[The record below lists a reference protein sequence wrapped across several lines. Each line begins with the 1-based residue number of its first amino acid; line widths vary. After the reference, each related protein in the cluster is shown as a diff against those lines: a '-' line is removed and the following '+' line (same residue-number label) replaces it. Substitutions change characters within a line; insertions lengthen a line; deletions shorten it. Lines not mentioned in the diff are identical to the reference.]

1 LENSAMNRLKA
12 ELRTDGLENS
22 AMNRLKAEL
31 RTDGSVLV
39 VDFRGAMV

>member
-1 LENSAMNRLKA
+1 MNRLKA